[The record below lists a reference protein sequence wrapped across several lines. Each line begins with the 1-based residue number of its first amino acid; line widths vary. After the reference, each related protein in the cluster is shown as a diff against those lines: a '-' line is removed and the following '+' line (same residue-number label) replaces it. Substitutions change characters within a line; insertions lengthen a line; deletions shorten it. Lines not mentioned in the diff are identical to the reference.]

1 MHNIF
6 IMESPNVHYSP
17 YTCVKA
23 YRRMEV
29 GRANMEGVSARGSII
44 IIPLKKENV
53 GIAFEIKIK

>member
-1 MHNIF
+1 
-6 IMESPNVHYSP
+6 MESPNVHYSP